1 MTTADFTLHHSIS
14 GNTIAVPG
22 KPEINLRYWCFGLL
36 LFPVLTLFG
45 NSLVVLSVV
54 RERSLRNATNWFIVS
69 LATADII
76 LAVLVMPLATWIEAT
91 GGYWSFGTTMCNV
104 FVMLDVLFC
113 TASILNLVAIGLDRY
128 LAVTK
133 PISYAKRDNV
143 RRIQLSI
150 SAVWISSFLIALP
163 VVCGLNDYEDQDPTT
178 CQSNNAVYMI
188 TSSIG
193 SFYIPA
199 IVLLVV
205 YQRIFSLIRQ
215 RHKLSGKSQC
225 SKSEA
230 SGSFGDL
237 YHRRGLINRNRET
250 TEIELQTDRLTT
262 FNSSQTPVSRP
273 ETMCSSPV
281 CQALE
286 TRYSDPTM
294 DNRLKSSDADSGAN
308 EPSASRFL
316 GPRLDISSPRICPY
330 EDALENFPLPP
341 SSASPTRRFTLP
353 LTDHSDKSTNHPLH
367 LPEKHIS
374 KAGKILETSQ
384 AGESKKRT
392 RSLCEYSN
400 KGNDTELF
408 FSHPPMPI
416 PQTSQLSPCKPSRY
430 NSVIPK
436 ETLINTHQDKPT
448 NYPQETFDLV
458 CCEDSSRKINLS
470 CCYCS
475 ILTDPSSGTSTF
487 SAADICGYI
496 ISSSTDDISE
506 AQPTSAGICRC
517 NENTCCCSLTL
528 EDNRVVGDNTNAID
542 ILSTTFRNN
551 DPRDSPS
558 HVCNPPNLGVK
569 SSVQKHDLTKQE
581 CTLKTRRLAKFH
593 QAAGTWLSKKFLG
606 LNYMFRRRSERF
618 VIKSTTVNGSL
629 SSYLKSEVVRR
640 ATFPQTRLTW
650 DQPVFESKLD
660 PAVGKPTSPVRN
672 APRRVN
678 FHNSKQRSVSQRE
691 KKATKTLAIVLGAFL
706 ACWLPFFTINVTI
719 GVCLLRGTIS
729 DPFCT
734 INTQLMP
741 SFTWLGYVNSLL
753 NPVIYTIFN
762 LEFRAAFKKL
772 LHIR

>member
-1 MTTADFTLHHSIS
+1 
-14 GNTIAVPG
+14 
-22 KPEINLRYWCFGLL
+22 
-36 LFPVLTLFG
+36 
-45 NSLVVLSVV
+45 
-54 RERSLRNATNWFIVS
+54 
-69 LATADII
+69 
-76 LAVLVMPLATWIEAT
+76 
-91 GGYWSFGTTMCNV
+91 
-104 FVMLDVLFC
+104 
-113 TASILNLVAIGLDRY
+113 Y

-150 SAVWISSFLIALP
+150 SAVWISSILIALP
-163 VVCGLNDYEDQDPTT
+163 VVCGLNDYEGQDPTT

-237 YHRRGLINRNRET
+237 YHRRGLINKNRET

-262 FNSSQTPVSRP
+262 FNSSFTPVSRP

-281 CQALE
+281 FQALE
-286 TRYSDPTM
+286 TKYTDPTM
-294 DNRLKSSDADSGAN
+294 DNKLKSSDPDSETN
-308 EPSASRFL
+308 EPSEYRFW

-330 EDALENFPLPP
+330 EEAWENFPLPP
-341 SSASPTRRFTLP
+341 SSSSLARRFTLP
-353 LTDHSDKSTNHPLH
+353 LTDQPDKRTNHLQH
-367 LPEKHIS
+367 FPEKHIS
-374 KAGKILETSQ
+374 ENKKIHKTSQ
-384 AGESKKRT
+384 AEEPKQRT

-400 KGNDTELF
+400 KGNDTEF
-408 FSHPPMPI
+408 FLSHPPMSTT
-416 PQTSQLSPCKPSRY
+416 QTSQLTPCETSRY
-430 NSVIPK
+430 NNVIPK
-436 ETLINTHQDKPT
+436 ETLINIGQGKSI
-448 NYPQETFDLV
+448 NCPQETFDLV

-470 CCYCS
+470 CCYCG
-475 ILTDPSSGTSTF
+475 IRTDPSSGTSTL

-517 NENTCCCSLTL
+517 NENTCCCSITL
-528 EDNRVVGDNTNAID
+528 EDNQAVGDNTNNID

-551 DPRDSPS
+551 DPRDSLTRGFDPS
-558 HVCNPPNLGVK
+558 NLGVK
-569 SSVQKHDLTKQE
+569 SSVQMHDLKKQE
-581 CTLKTRRLAKFH
+581 CIIKTSRLTKFH
-593 QAAGTWLSKKFLG
+593 QAAGTWFSKKLFG
-606 LNYMFRRRSERF
+606 LNHVFRQRSERLA
-618 VIKSTTVNGSL
+618 IKSTTVNGSV
-629 SSYLKSEVVRR
+629 SSYLKSTAVRR

-650 DQPVFESKLD
+650 DQPVFESPLE
-660 PAVGKPTSPVRN
+660 PAVEKLTSPVRN
-672 APRRVN
+672 AHRRVN

-719 GVCLLRGTIS
+719 GICILRGTIS
-729 DPFCT
+729 DSFCT